1 MGGLALLRAKVGA
14 ECGAGIHTGK
24 DGRVEQEG
32 VWKGAACKRW
42 QPFEWP
48 GPGMFWPK
56 WHIWWERRNHNK
68 QPLQQ
73 ASMNTLWTSSA
84 AELWHVHTVSGLV
97 CGKCFAAAAARTCNV
112 SCFKTHSKWKASWGY
127 SCWLSWVNCNSEIT
141 VFSRSKWCFSRM
153 TVIE

>member
-1 MGGLALLRAKVGA
+1 MNEVIPALGEERLWEGMGGMGGLALLRAKVGA

-73 ASMNTLWTSSA
+73 ASMNTLWTSSP
-84 AELWHVHTVSGLV
+84 AELWHAHTFSGSV
-97 CGKCFAAAAARTCNV
+97 CGKCFAAARTCNV
-112 SCFKTHSKWKASWGY
+112 KFPALRHT
-127 SCWLSWVNCNSEIT
+127 VNEKQ
-141 VFSRSKWCFSRM
+141 VE
-153 TVIE
+153 VIHVYYLG